1 MESEIWK
8 PVQNYNGLYEISNL
22 GNIKNL
28 KKKKLNNTIIEEHL
42 LKQHI
47 NDNGYMRVVLYNDKK
62 YKNYMVHRLV
72 AETFINNPNKLP
84 FINHKNGIK
93 ADNRVDNL
101 EWCTSSENMKHAFK
115 NGLIKINKKVIQK
128 DLQGN
133 FVKSWN
139 SMREIQ
145 RQLGI
150 SVSNISDCCNKKI
163 KQSHGYVWEYE
174 SREC

>member
-1 MESEIWK
+1 MKSEIWK
-8 PVQNYNGLYEISNL
+8 PIQNYNGLYEISNL
-22 GNIKNL
+22 GNIKSL
-28 KKKKLNNTIIEEHL
+28 KKKKLNNTIIEEQL

-72 AETFINNPNKLP
+72 AEAFINNPNKLP

-93 ADNRVDNL
+93 TDNKVDNL

-115 NGLIKINKKVIQK
+115 NGLIKINKKIIQK

-163 KQSHGYVWEYE
+163 KQSHGYIWEYE
-174 SREC
+174 SRE

>member
-1 MESEIWK
+1 MKSEIWK
-8 PVQNYNGLYEISNL
+8 PIQNYNGLYEISNL
-22 GNIKNL
+22 GNIKSL

-47 NDNGYMRVVLYNDKK
+47 NNNGYMRVVLYNDKK

-93 ADNRVDNL
+93 TDNKVDNL

-115 NGLIKINKKVIQK
+115 NGLIKINKKIIQK

-163 KQSHGYVWEYE
+163 KQSHSYIWEYE
-174 SREC
+174 SRE